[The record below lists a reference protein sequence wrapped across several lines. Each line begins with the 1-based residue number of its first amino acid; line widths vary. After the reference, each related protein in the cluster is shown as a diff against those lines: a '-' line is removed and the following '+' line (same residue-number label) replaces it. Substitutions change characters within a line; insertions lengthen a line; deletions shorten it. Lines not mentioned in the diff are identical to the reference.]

1 MKSLIGAGILA
12 LLAFSFQSL
21 VAQDFDFKQV
31 DHYVVMEAE
40 NYTEQVNPG
49 VDEWLEVTE
58 PADYSGEGAMTAV
71 AASAFAEP
79 ADALA
84 GSPILKY
91 SIKFNEAAVFYLW
104 ARGAR
109 LPSPDHGGSDSFHA
123 GVDGEITPNGDMIA
137 FENTIPDDNKTGIW
151 VWQRWASSEAAA
163 PASVSVQTAGVHDL
177 EIYIRENSYS
187 IDKIVLT
194 TMEYADSTGW
204 FPWID
209 GDMMGP
215 AETVAS
221 LGIFPAKLD
230 REALSVHPNPAGDM
244 VQIRIS
250 DGVGSAN
257 TIEIY
262 DITGKVIRRVSAD
275 YRSHFSLDVSG
286 LAAGLYYVKLESDNK
301 AVSVQKMLKK

>member
-1 MKSLIGAGILA
+1 MQNLIGAGILA
-12 LLAFSFQSL
+12 LLALSFQTL
-21 VAQDFDFKQV
+21 VAQDFKQV
-31 DHYVVMEAE
+31 DHYVVVEAE
-40 NYTEQVNPG
+40 NYSEYVQPG
-49 VDEWLEVTE
+49 ADEWVEVVE
-58 PADYSGEGAMTAV
+58 PVDFSGTGAMMAV

-79 ADALA
+79 ADAIA

-109 LPSPDHGGSDSFHA
+109 SADNPGGTDSFHA
-123 GVDGEITPNGDMIA
+123 GVDGIIDPTGDMIA
-137 FENTIPDDNKTGIW
+137 FENIPGGYENGTWG
-151 VWQRWASSEAAA
+151 WQRWASSEIKA
-163 PASVSVQTAGVHDL
+163 PAAVQVPNAGVHDL
-177 EIYIRENSYS
+177 EIYIRENGYS

-215 AETVAS
+215 AETPID
-221 LGIFPAKLD
+221 LGIFSATLNRD
-230 REALSVHPNPAGDM
+230 ALSVNPNPAGDI

-257 TIEIY
+257 TIEIF

-275 YRSHFSLDVSG
+275 YRNSLSLDVSG
-286 LAAGLYYVKLESDNK
+286 LAAGLYYVKLESDSK